1 MVAKSGFTRCAPQR
15 PWGDL
20 KHGVDMVVT
29 RQWEPSESGGEISEL
44 RIRELAKDENKAHRS
59 LAGGIVLGGF

>member
-1 MVAKSGFTRCAPQR
+1 MGIWTS
-15 PWGDL
+15 
-20 KHGVDMVVT
+20 MVVT

>member
-1 MVAKSGFTRCAPQR
+1 
-15 PWGDL
+15 
-20 KHGVDMVVT
+20 MVVT